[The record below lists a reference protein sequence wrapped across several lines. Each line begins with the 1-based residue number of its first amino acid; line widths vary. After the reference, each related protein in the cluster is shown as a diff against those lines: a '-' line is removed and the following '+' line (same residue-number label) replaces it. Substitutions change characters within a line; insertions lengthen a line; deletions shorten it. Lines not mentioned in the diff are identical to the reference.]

1 MSSQIVTKYRKSLYK
16 GEVLIEEG
24 EVGTEFFLLEEG
36 VFDVLVRGTKVNTI
50 DASES
55 QDFVGE
61 VGAILGTPR
70 TASVVAASRGVAL
83 CLPKIELESMLKS
96 SPALGVRLVYSLCR
110 KMVSSMSHL
119 AEFHVKDSSILNS
132 GNTDVSLR
140 NYMKG
145 LLHFIELAAGDSA
158 SGKSLLNYFLRTN
171 PWGLRNGSKDLVL
184 SRTSTDE

>member
-1 MSSQIVTKYRKSLYK
+1 MSSQEMKKYRKSLYK
-16 GEVLIEEG
+16 GEVLLEEG
-24 EVGTEFFLLEEG
+24 ETGSEFFLLEEG
-36 VFDVLVRGTKVNTI
+36 IFDVLVKGSKVNTI
-50 DASES
+50 DASEA

-83 CLPKIELESMLKS
+83 CLPKIELESLLKC
-96 SPALGVRLVYSLCR
+96 SPSLGIRLIRSLC
-110 KMVSSMSHL
+110 KKLVSSMSHL
-119 AEFHVKDSSILNS
+119 AEFQVKESSILDS

-145 LLHFIELAAGDSA
+145 LLHFVELAGGDSEG
-158 SGKSLLNYFLRTN
+158 GKSLLNYFLQTN
-171 PWGLRNGSKDLVL
+171 PWGIRHGDKDLVL